1 MFSLRTHL
9 IICASLFAALIL
21 MAIGGNAL
29 LAAGVIAQ
37 PSRPNLAVL
46 AVFFGLFLAFGFS
59 FVPVMVMAVMRAQTR
74 LGNERVDAVRRLVGA
89 QKLIIW
95 LIWGVMLAGTIIAV
109 PAAIMNGALDPP
121 TLEASQPP
129 LPK

>member
-59 FVPVMVMAVMRAQTR
+59 FVPVMVMVVMRAQTK
-74 LGNERVDAVRRLVGA
+74 GAERVDAVRRLVVA

-121 TLEASQPP
+121 SLEASQPP
-129 LPK
+129 PAK